1 MTKTETTEARERPI
15 ELAEQLRDAGVES
28 SLTAKV
34 LECIDTERAK
44 ATAKAARLFYSRG
57 DDPAPI
63 PAVQFADEL
72 DTMVRRLWGVV
83 AAVGDLVEGH
93 DGPLPRGVLQLAE
106 DATKEMERLAEAFDA
121 ERWLARGTGEPQ
133 S

>member
-1 MTKTETTEARERPI
+1 MTTNTTTTEARERPI

-44 ATAKAARLFYSRG
+44 ATAKAARLCYRS
-57 DDPAPI
+57 DDEPI
-63 PAVQFADEL
+63 TALQFADEL
-72 DTMVRRLWGVV
+72 DTMVRRLWGLV